1 MDPVPFDAEAAG
13 MLTVAQARKAFEATE
28 PLGTVTFW
36 TGEPDIEVTYGKGWG
51 EVEPGEAA
59 AAWLKL
65 PGGSCCQLTRQAADM
80 LGSTA
85 KANKKFQ
92 LFIPS
97 ELLSKIVTWALREG
111 LPERELKLL
120 LAGEGED
127 PDGNAVPLAV
137 AQTRA
142 TVEQFSNLRL
152 LDIVLLAARAELGD
166 DAADSAVIDY
176 KFFHDSEH
184 TSFRVVFPKSA
195 WLLNGDVDDPWFC
208 GIEVINSLSGARQTE
223 LAGYLFRGAT
233 TAGIPDVEHS
243 SGGFSRRGSAPDD
256 VYGWAAESVQEI
268 FGHLADA
275 FRGLTKLTAQSVDD
289 EYGSVLRQFFKESPV
304 AAELKL
310 RILADLEES
319 PQELTMFDLAH
330 AAARAANADGASW
343 REVRSLQLLAGHIL
357 HQGGGMCDGSL
368 PGGCRRILPTGW
380 EAPQAS

>member
-13 MLTVAQARKAFEATE
+13 MLTVAGARKEFAATE

-36 TGEPDIEVTYGKGWG
+36 TGDPGVEVIYGKGWS
-51 EVEPGEAA
+51 EAEPGEAA
-59 AAWLKL
+59 PAWLLL
-65 PGGSCCQLTRQAADM
+65 PDGNCYQLTRQAADM

-92 LFIPS
+92 AFIPS

-111 LPERELKLL
+111 LAERELKML

-127 PDGNAVPLAV
+127 NSGHPAPLAV

-142 TVEQFSNLRL
+142 TVEPFSNLRL
-152 LDIVLLAARAELGD
+152 LDIVLLAARAKLGD
-166 DAADSAVIDY
+166 DAADSAVVDY
-176 KFFHDSEH
+176 KFFHDFEH
-184 TSFRVVFPKSA
+184 TSFRVVFPA
-195 WLLNGDVDDPWFC
+195 AVWPLNGDPDDPWFY
-208 GIEVINSLSGARQTE
+208 GVEVINSLTGARQTE
-223 LAGYLFRGAT
+223 LAGYLFRGAST
-233 TAGIPDVEHS
+233 VGIPDVEHA
-243 SGGFSRRGSAPDD
+243 SGGFNRRGSAPDD

-268 FGHLADA
+268 FGHLDDA
-275 FRGLTKLTAQSVDD
+275 FRGLAKLTSQVVDD

-310 RILADLEES
+310 RILADLEDS

-330 AAARAANADGASW
+330 AAGKAANAEGASW

-368 PGGCRRILPTGW
+368 PGGCRRILPAGW